1 MSLVNDESTA
11 RYEQSGRLNP
21 RKMLIGGIL
30 GGLGALVAWLVIG
43 NLIR

>member
-1 MSLVNDESTA
+1 MTEESTT
-11 RYEQSGRLNP
+11 RFEPSGRLSLRN
-21 RKMLIGGIL
+21 MLIGGIL